1 MAIFGSGT
9 QKKEQRSTIS
19 DSQSATLMTKCMEIH
34 GDIKGCGSIHIDGI
48 VHGDVEVEKSV
59 VVGKTGK
66 VFGNI
71 QSKEIII
78 SGEHQGTLQ
87 CEKLEVTQTG
97 IVSHA
102 VKAKELVSDGKIDAL
117 LDIDVKVHITQN
129 GKVTTN
135 KLESRHIVVNG
146 LIEGNIVATELLEI
160 NKDGNVKGEMT
171 VKKIKVAEGGL
182 MLGTMLTY
190 HKDENIKKV
199 SKTMNNDKNKKEE
212 TEIQDHVKNE
222 VKTSV

>member
-1 MAIFGSGT
+1 MAIFGSGI

-19 DSQSATLMTKCMEIH
+19 DSESATLMTKCMEIH

-59 VVGKTGK
+59 VVGK
-66 VFGNI
+66 I
-71 QSKEIII
+71 
-78 SGEHQGTLQ
+78 
-87 CEKLEVTQTG
+87 
-97 IVSHA
+97 SHA

-117 LDIDVKVHITQN
+117 LDVEEKVHITQN
-129 GKVTTN
+129 GTVITN

-146 LIEGNIVATELLEI
+146 LIEG
-160 NKDGNVKGEMT
+160 KMT

-190 HKDENIKKV
+190 HKDENVKKV
-199 SKTMNNDKNKKEE
+199 SKIMNKDNNMKEG
-212 TEIQDHVKNE
+212 TEIEDHAKNE
-222 VKTSV
+222 EKTSI